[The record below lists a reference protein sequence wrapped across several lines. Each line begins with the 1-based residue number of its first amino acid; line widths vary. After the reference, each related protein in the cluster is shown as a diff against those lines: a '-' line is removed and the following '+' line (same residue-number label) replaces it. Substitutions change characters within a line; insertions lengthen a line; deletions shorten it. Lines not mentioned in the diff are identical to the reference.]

1 MSYND
6 EESLRQLI
14 AEKKKISIKSRD
26 SFIFYRSWY
35 KSISR
40 LNVKETNALLKTIIE
55 YNLDRQ
61 IPKIDKK
68 EWYWIEPL
76 WELIKP
82 NIDANIRKYENGCKG
97 GRPKK
102 NKPK

>member
-6 EESLRQLI
+6 EESLRKLLD
-14 AEKKKISIKSRD
+14 KKGKSRD

-40 LNVKETNALLKTIIE
+40 LSVKERNALLTTIIE
-55 YNLDRQ
+55 YNLDQR
-61 IPKIDKK
+61 IPEIDEK
-68 EWYWIEPL
+68 EWRWIEPL

-82 NIDANIRKYENGCKG
+82 NIDSNIRKYQNGCKG

>member
-26 SFIFYRSWY
+26 SFIFNRSWY

-40 LNVKETNALLKTIIE
+40 LNVKEANALLKTIIE

-61 IPKIDKK
+61 IPKIY
-68 EWYWIEPL
+68 EEERWGIEPL